1 MDALKELIKLV
12 RQLGFGVNWNKVVE
26 PTQCLVYLGV
36 KIDTVRGVL
45 SVPAEK
51 CEEMRTTLLNF
62 SQRRRLSKRQL
73 SSLCGKLSWVVQV
86 VHAGSCFLRPLFDL
100 LNALEK
106 PHHKVRVSADTVR
119 ILLWWRG
126 ALLKLPDFQLW
137 RSCTNGWIIE
147 TDASSAG
154 GGAILRNGSGMVDWL
169 YVNWDLDAGGK
180 FKDKHITYK
189 EAIVP
194 LLAMVRWGAFLNDS
208 SVVVYSDSSAAVGM
222 INRGC
227 CRQPELQPLFQTAML
242 IAVRRGV
249 EVRAFH
255 VPGWYHV
262 FADPCSRLHAVDKMR
277 DFLFRTPD
285 RLSKRCAFI
294 LGNAYAPRTK
304 RSYRS
309 QLASWLRFCNSR
321 HLTPLRAEPVHV
333 AEYLAELST
342 RLSAFRSC
350 QAYANAVSLYFRAL
364 GRPDPCESPMVKLVL
379 RGLRRCLSRQQ
390 RSREPFRVAD
400 LLKLHAHLDQRLKS
414 DIAFWAAVLAAWWGM
429 LRKANV
435 TTQSGQLDLWCD
447 LAASSI
453 VFSEYDCELTVRHSK
468 TNQFGDRVQR
478 VFLPKLPDGS
488 LGVLCP
494 FRALERQLRT
504 NRIGQAPRPVH
515 LFSTWSSA
523 GWLPLT
529 ASRFDSRL
537 RSLCTS
543 AGLSPREFTGHGLRR
558 GGATAAMQLGVPL
571 PMIKKLGDWKGNSV
585 FRYLSVRDSDARA
598 AVHGLAPAAALARVV
613 TPPLLLLLLLPPLRR
628 FPQASS
634 TSKLTA
640 VARKPK
646 NRNPWKARAGRR
658 STAGAGGGGF
668 PAAAMASSASLTPAE
683 AGAPATPAGDSG
695 TSAAPPGADG
705 LAAGSAGD
713 MPARATGPSAEARR
727 TRNQRRNE
735 RRRRLRGTAGRPP
748 AEGEPREGEAA
759 VGPKGTTATP
769 APQDTTPAGEPPSIP
784 ATSAAGPSGTAA
796 TNYASKVKLQ
806 PAVIVFGEEQ
816 DLTADELDSAWRTI
830 DAALI
835 DQLLAG
841 RPVSVVKSAKTDGC
855 IFIWCSS
862 EESSRN
868 LRELLPKLNWPK
880 KLGKLVFASEGER
893 QKTQRFRVWI
903 PAGSAIKS
911 GDQLRQILLK
921 LHPDLKVNGLL
932 HHATSRKEKGATV
945 ILGLSDDWAKRL
957 PPKST
962 IHIGLT
968 QLTILRCEER
978 KADEAK
984 NAKASETGTGAQAPP
999 AKKPRQTADPM
1010 PGKAVRAAETGNR
1023 NRRPARSTR
1032 RSGLIQRALDQAK
1045 NLRAHRERAR
1055 ASRAPPQ
1062 QPEGQTLS
1070 GEAPTD
1076 WFESVTHQEAG
1087 ATRIDLTDEA
1097 EGTGSDSTEARR
1109 RGDGNVHAG
1118 LTSAE
1123 DSTATLTA
1131 EDAETPMEINLQHC
1145 VAASVNL
1152 MRYAE
1157 LDKPGL
1163 ILVQEPW
1170 TLRGKPQNAPAGYN
1184 CFYTYP
1190 REANQPPRACI
1201 FASKT
1206 LSAWLRSDLSN
1217 RDICVIQSEDLLPG
1231 KTTLI
1236 ASSIGAWRVLPVSSL
1251 SDHKFISF
1259 NLMAARSATRVMWRR
1274 NARNTDWE
1282 TFGLAL
1288 KEFHRSPGQ
1297 PFTITSCRE
1306 ADECATVLTET
1317 LTAAFE
1323 ASCPLKAYKGKKS
1336 APWWNPELGNLRRR
1350 AKRLHRRATK
1360 TKSPAD
1366 QTAYHEAIHEFKRQ
1380 VRNAKAQKWRQ
1391 YCEEL
1396 EGSRPTSRVVK
1407 ALTLDKMSKL
1417 SSVKRTDGT
1426 STDNPGE
1433 TLDNF
1438 IYAAEQWAD
1447 RCGLRLSETK
1457 TAAIMF
1463 TSRTKRAQGRAC
1475 RTIMSAPPSAPYDG
1489 LNAFLNIPPLDIFV
1503 RREAAKTARRLA
1515 DAGIRIQPHRAMAK
1529 RKLLPH
1535 ADLCLKDLRDSGG
1548 LHVLSDGEP
1557 RTLNLFQRYK
1567 VTIPSRDAANDHWN
1581 FQEVHCYTDG
1591 SIKDGR
1597 AGFGVCIIIN
1607 GRVIATH
1614 AQHTGRLSTVFQNEV
1629 LAISSCAAELNA
1641 KVTRGKTIVIHSD
1654 SQAALQALCHTTTNS
1669 RTVADCAR
1677 QLNLLARS
1685 NTVRLK
1691 WIPGHAGFPGNEL
1704 ADTLA
1709 KRGGSGSFFGPAP
1722 LVPMPLTV
1730 INRQI
1735 DDWADSLHRDR
1746 WAGTQN
1752 CRQSRAAVPCPS
1764 HRLRNILLNQNRKD
1778 IRALVMTLTGHG
1790 YLARHCF
1797 LRGDLESEICP
1808 FCECDNEDAQHFVC
1822 HCPFFNRDRLRYLG
1836 PNPSIDEV
1844 LQMPPKKSAEDRHK
1858 SGRSGS
1864 PGKKGK
1870 DGGQGANSPQ
1880 EPKKPKLLIWP
1891 EFSETEINNEKWA
1904 APQYFDDPDGP
1915 LPLPSSL
1922 RPEKWKRPQEY
1933 FGEGRPVVVVDGENN
1948 GYFGFDLMGAN
1959 EHILHCELVRW
1970 IITQVDAL
1978 FKMHASKA
1986 TGTEP
1991 AEVLVSPDGMVY
2003 SFRPWE
2009 HIYAINKV
2017 VKGPNIPAFNPYG
2030 KYVVRLFWLGQWRK
2044 IYVDDSLPLDENDNI
2059 LLPMTARQNELW
2071 PMLLTKAL
2079 IKVAALEKES
2089 SEKLWQMLQ
2098 KLLPEWKLPEPAE
2111 KDPTAEGMEEVPAG
2125 TTPDVEKQPEQ
2136 PQGKGKPPGPAD
2148 KGKGKEDKK
2157 EAKASKGDK
2166 AKEDTVV
2173 YDKPEV
2179 AIFASYYDATRRQP
2193 LQVTS
2198 LADCANKSEQLRQR
2212 GFSYL
2217 YSHPVQL
2224 TKFRVCPLEPP
2235 KPPEEIPAW
2244 KLIRPKVKRPLPRSE
2259 APDASAC
2266 GEVGDAVGVTE
2277 EKPICAIEVESPF
2290 VNYKVDPVP
2299 LPQSTSRPTSS
2310 LSRRSTRPETPPNPP
2325 IDEFDESAPDW
2336 DVQEAE
2342 RRARE
2347 AEEAR
2352 LAAERE
2358 AEERRQAELA
2368 PGAGEAGAAADKL
2381 AAPDSKA
2388 GGKSAKTAAAPAAA
2402 NAPKQQQA
2410 AETAGSSA
2418 PNITVQHSGSQ
2429 LDALIESK
2437 SELDP
2442 SLNGKQK
2449 SAEHKKWLDL
2459 SELVECFH
2467 CIHVYHKVHTYQ
2479 HRQTHSD
2486 LKNIAN
2492 SGTPAKETRKS
2503 AAGAAAPI
2511 SNSDER
2517 SPMFLMVDSLEPTEI
2532 IFSMSALCRWPEP
2545 PQPVSAPTPTAGA
2558 APQQLQKS
2566 GREFTKLSGD
2576 DGSGRADTPTA
2587 GGEDAQ
2593 AASAAASGPEPLV
2606 PGSFISE
2613 FHSWKTLRIGAPFK
2627 RLKTTGT
2634 KAISLNLPPGR
2645 HVLKLFTKAP
2655 LGYHCKMVSS
2665 SPFNF
2670 GTEEDILPLLQ
2681 KEPLRLKDY
2690 ASKLM
2695 QAVGNIVKNF
2705 HEPELRA
2712 AAEQEF
2718 WRLHC
2723 PFHHQKKFDG
2733 RKHWE
2738 VFKSAFYAML
2748 IKALEGKNPTPDMAN
2763 AWKTFM
2769 KDAVTKNPLQLTFAQ
2784 KQKAAAAPP
2793 PPAPAKE
2800 GKGTKGK
2807 AAAAAAA
2814 ERAAAEDSA
2823 EPDQTDK
2830 MEQDPNSWFNREI
2843 GPEQLIAVTRLQKC
2857 WRGTTARHILASR
2870 HPDGKAHARVQDF
2883 LLKAWSFM
2891 EPNAESLGLY
2901 LLRTLF
2907 RLSPESATRYP
2918 FSPDAA
2924 NYLYYHDYS
2933 GACQEQPAGGQTF
2946 VVFREIFH
2954 APDEAPTLGVVSP
2967 GARVLAKMQCTVPTC
2982 CLRVINN
2989 DDYREFER
2997 SLGER
3002 MPAQVFKKNCLGY
3015 TMIGVAKSPKDQG
3028 KWRLRLIGDDKQLLQ
3043 PSRSDV
3049 NSNFATRQL
3058 QDYYVP
3064 NQRRVIFRQSV
3075 RVAED
3080 HLATLHLRLSRP
3092 DIAVVL
3098 EILDDEEVMLST
3110 EGKGQTNCRRE
3121 SERKP
3126 LGPKPEGG
3134 GGGGGGRSPSRGS
3147 GRGGGAGKRA
3157 SGGGRGS
3164 ARSKEGKLSHAS
3176 SVSSIAHEL
3185 TGEFK
3190 PHKYIIQA
3198 RLLDEVWPLTAANW
3212 AFVEQLKEQEKEDL
3226 KVVGK
3231 PKEPT
3236 EEAQKLEA
3244 TVTGSTA
3251 GGAAKKDAKGKAAP
3265 AKTAGG
3271 KDGGKDG
3278 KGGGKDGK
3286 GGDKKGAAGDPSASR
3301 PESATFDERKAHWVL
3316 RVISDASQ
3324 SEEIEPL
3331 DISAYLRG
3339 DPSRAVHK
3347 DYETI
3352 KQEED
3357 EIMEDKMER
3366 FKEFLADWEKNTE
3379 IDRLARNE
3387 ERKNYMGFVQ
3397 MLQDKVDSRRIAYA
3411 KAITAYRR
3419 QLLGDGQQA
3428 AAEPAKA
3435 PPAVSYPKPKLAPEP
3450 ASLATASNRTAPP
3463 NQSSLT
3469 SAGEAGGASAQAK
3482 QTDSYREQFF
3492 RAREAY
3498 RQSCLEAERQRQQEL
3513 AAKQAEAE
3521 AAAAAEAEALKAEK
3535 GGAGKKG
3542 ASKSPRA
3549 SAKKG
3554 KKK

>member
-1 MDALKELIKLV
+1 D
-12 RQLGFGVNWNKVVE
+12 
-26 PTQCLVYLGV
+26 
-36 KIDTVRGVL
+36 
-45 SVPAEK
+45 
-51 CEEMRTTLLNF
+51 
-62 SQRRRLSKRQL
+62 
-73 SSLCGKLSWVVQV
+73 
-86 VHAGSCFLRPLFDL
+86 
-100 LNALEK
+100 
-106 PHHKVRVSADTVR
+106 SAH
-119 ILLWWRG
+119 
-126 ALLKLPDFQLW
+126 
-137 RSCTNGWIIE
+137 
-147 TDASSAG
+147 
-154 GGAILRNGSGMVDWL
+154 
-169 YVNWDLDAGGK
+169 GGK
-180 FKDKHITYK
+180 AK
-189 EAIVP
+189 
-194 LLAMVRWGAFLNDS
+194 
-208 SVVVYSDSSAAVGM
+208 
-222 INRGC
+222 
-227 CRQPELQPLFQTAML
+227 
-242 IAVRRGV
+242 
-249 EVRAFH
+249 
-255 VPGWYHV
+255 
-262 FADPCSRLHAVDKMR
+262 
-277 DFLFRTPD
+277 
-285 RLSKRCAFI
+285 
-294 LGNAYAPRTK
+294 AP
-304 RSYRS
+304 
-309 QLASWLRFCNSR
+309 
-321 HLTPLRAEPVHV
+321 
-333 AEYLAELST
+333 
-342 RLSAFRSC
+342 
-350 QAYANAVSLYFRAL
+350 
-364 GRPDPCESPMVKLVL
+364 
-379 RGLRRCLSRQQ
+379 
-390 RSREPFRVAD
+390 
-400 LLKLHAHLDQRLKS
+400 
-414 DIAFWAAVLAAWWGM
+414 
-429 LRKANV
+429 
-435 TTQSGQLDLWCD
+435 
-447 LAASSI
+447 
-453 VFSEYDCELTVRHSK
+453 
-468 TNQFGDRVQR
+468 
-478 VFLPKLPDGS
+478 
-488 LGVLCP
+488 
-494 FRALERQLRT
+494 
-504 NRIGQAPRPVH
+504 
-515 LFSTWSSA
+515 
-523 GWLPLT
+523 
-529 ASRFDSRL
+529 
-537 RSLCTS
+537 
-543 AGLSPREFTGHGLRR
+543 
-558 GGATAAMQLGVPL
+558 
-571 PMIKKLGDWKGNSV
+571 
-585 FRYLSVRDSDARA
+585 
-598 AVHGLAPAAALARVV
+598 
-613 TPPLLLLLLLPPLRR
+613 
-628 FPQASS
+628 
-634 TSKLTA
+634 
-640 VARKPK
+640 
-646 NRNPWKARAGRR
+646 
-658 STAGAGGGGF
+658 
-668 PAAAMASSASLTPAE
+668 
-683 AGAPATPAGDSG
+683 
-695 TSAAPPGADG
+695 
-705 LAAGSAGD
+705 
-713 MPARATGPSAEARR
+713 
-727 TRNQRRNE
+727 
-735 RRRRLRGTAGRPP
+735 
-748 AEGEPREGEAA
+748 
-759 VGPKGTTATP
+759 
-769 APQDTTPAGEPPSIP
+769 
-784 ATSAAGPSGTAA
+784 
-796 TNYASKVKLQ
+796 
-806 PAVIVFGEEQ
+806 
-816 DLTADELDSAWRTI
+816 
-830 DAALI
+830 
-835 DQLLAG
+835 
-841 RPVSVVKSAKTDGC
+841 
-855 IFIWCSS
+855 
-862 EESSRN
+862 
-868 LRELLPKLNWPK
+868 
-880 KLGKLVFASEGER
+880 
-893 QKTQRFRVWI
+893 
-903 PAGSAIKS
+903 
-911 GDQLRQILLK
+911 
-921 LHPDLKVNGLL
+921 
-932 HHATSRKEKGATV
+932 EKG
-945 ILGLSDDWAKRL
+945 
-957 PPKST
+957 
-962 IHIGLT
+962 
-968 QLTILRCEER
+968 
-978 KADEAK
+978 KA
-984 NAKASETGTGAQAPP
+984 P
-999 AKKPRQTADPM
+999 
-1010 PGKAVRAAETGNR
+1010 
-1023 NRRPARSTR
+1023 
-1032 RSGLIQRALDQAK
+1032 
-1045 NLRAHRERAR
+1045 
-1055 ASRAPPQ
+1055 
-1062 QPEGQTLS
+1062 
-1070 GEAPTD
+1070 
-1076 WFESVTHQEAG
+1076 
-1087 ATRIDLTDEA
+1087 
-1097 EGTGSDSTEARR
+1097 
-1109 RGDGNVHAG
+1109 
-1118 LTSAE
+1118 
-1123 DSTATLTA
+1123 
-1131 EDAETPMEINLQHC
+1131 
-1145 VAASVNL
+1145 VA
-1152 MRYAE
+1152 
-1157 LDKPGL
+1157 
-1163 ILVQEPW
+1163 
-1170 TLRGKPQNAPAGYN
+1170 
-1184 CFYTYP
+1184 
-1190 REANQPPRACI
+1190 
-1201 FASKT
+1201 
-1206 LSAWLRSDLSN
+1206 
-1217 RDICVIQSEDLLPG
+1217 
-1231 KTTLI
+1231 
-1236 ASSIGAWRVLPVSSL
+1236 
-1251 SDHKFISF
+1251 
-1259 NLMAARSATRVMWRR
+1259 
-1274 NARNTDWE
+1274 
-1282 TFGLAL
+1282 
-1288 KEFHRSPGQ
+1288 
-1297 PFTITSCRE
+1297 
-1306 ADECATVLTET
+1306 
-1317 LTAAFE
+1317 
-1323 ASCPLKAYKGKKS
+1323 
-1336 APWWNPELGNLRRR
+1336 
-1350 AKRLHRRATK
+1350 
-1360 TKSPAD
+1360 
-1366 QTAYHEAIHEFKRQ
+1366 
-1380 VRNAKAQKWRQ
+1380 
-1391 YCEEL
+1391 
-1396 EGSRPTSRVVK
+1396 
-1407 ALTLDKMSKL
+1407 
-1417 SSVKRTDGT
+1417 
-1426 STDNPGE
+1426 
-1433 TLDNF
+1433 
-1438 IYAAEQWAD
+1438 
-1447 RCGLRLSETK
+1447 
-1457 TAAIMF
+1457 
-1463 TSRTKRAQGRAC
+1463 
-1475 RTIMSAPPSAPYDG
+1475 
-1489 LNAFLNIPPLDIFV
+1489 
-1503 RREAAKTARRLA
+1503 
-1515 DAGIRIQPHRAMAK
+1515 
-1529 RKLLPH
+1529 
-1535 ADLCLKDLRDSGG
+1535 
-1548 LHVLSDGEP
+1548 
-1557 RTLNLFQRYK
+1557 
-1567 VTIPSRDAANDHWN
+1567 
-1581 FQEVHCYTDG
+1581 
-1591 SIKDGR
+1591 
-1597 AGFGVCIIIN
+1597 
-1607 GRVIATH
+1607 
-1614 AQHTGRLSTVFQNEV
+1614 
-1629 LAISSCAAELNA
+1629 
-1641 KVTRGKTIVIHSD
+1641 
-1654 SQAALQALCHTTTNS
+1654 
-1669 RTVADCAR
+1669 
-1677 QLNLLARS
+1677 
-1685 NTVRLK
+1685 
-1691 WIPGHAGFPGNEL
+1691 
-1704 ADTLA
+1704 
-1709 KRGGSGSFFGPAP
+1709 
-1722 LVPMPLTV
+1722 
-1730 INRQI
+1730 
-1735 DDWADSLHRDR
+1735 
-1746 WAGTQN
+1746 
-1752 CRQSRAAVPCPS
+1752 
-1764 HRLRNILLNQNRKD
+1764 
-1778 IRALVMTLTGHG
+1778 
-1790 YLARHCF
+1790 
-1797 LRGDLESEICP
+1797 
-1808 FCECDNEDAQHFVC
+1808 
-1822 HCPFFNRDRLRYLG
+1822 
-1836 PNPSIDEV
+1836 
-1844 LQMPPKKSAEDRHK
+1844 
-1858 SGRSGS
+1858 
-1864 PGKKGK
+1864 
-1870 DGGQGANSPQ
+1870 
-1880 EPKKPKLLIWP
+1880 
-1891 EFSETEINNEKWA
+1891 A

-2079 IKVAALEKES
+2079 IKVAALDYGGGSGTQEFGDFSPIHCLTGWLPQTIMVRKES
-2089 SEKLWQMLQ
+2089 SEKLWKMLQ

-2111 KDPTAEGMEEVPAG
+2111 KDPTAEGTEEAPLEPKYFVNLQ
-2125 TTPDVEKQPEQ
+2125 TPDVEKQPEQ

-2148 KGKGKEDKK
+2148 KGKE
-2157 EAKASKGDK
+2157 
-2166 AKEDTVV
+2166 EDTVV

-2193 LQVTS
+2193 L
-2198 LADCANKSEQLRQR
+2198 QR

-2402 NAPKQQQA
+2402 AAPKQQQA

-2800 GKGTKGK
+2800 GKGAKGK

-2814 ERAAAEDSA
+2814 ERAAAEESA

-3002 MPAQVFKKNCLGY
+3002 MPAQVFKKNRLGY

-3110 EGKGQTNCRRE
+3110 EGKGQVFLPVFLFL
-3121 SERKP
+3121 KDK
-3126 LGPKPEGG
+3126 LPEGVGEEAAGTEAGGGG

-3226 KVVGK
+3226 KA
-3231 PKEPT
+3231 PRTSRAEP
-3236 EEAQKLEA
+3236 
-3244 TVTGSTA
+3244 
-3251 GGAAKKDAKGKAAP
+3251 
-3265 AKTAGG
+3265 
-3271 KDGGKDG
+3271 
-3278 KGGGKDGK
+3278 
-3286 GGDKKGAAGDPSASR
+3286 
-3301 PESATFDERKAHWVL
+3301 VL
-3316 RVISDASQ
+3316 TLLLPRAASQ
-3324 SEEIEPL
+3324 W
-3331 DISAYLRG
+3331 
-3339 DPSRAVHK
+3339 
-3347 DYETI
+3347 
-3352 KQEED
+3352 Q
-3357 EIMEDKMER
+3357 
-3366 FKEFLADWEKNTE
+3366 
-3379 IDRLARNE
+3379 
-3387 ERKNYMGFVQ
+3387 Q
-3397 MLQDKVDSRRIAYA
+3397 SRR
-3411 KAITAYRR
+3411 
-3419 QLLGDGQQA
+3419 Q
-3428 AAEPAKA
+3428 
-3435 PPAVSYPKPKLAPEP
+3435 
-3450 ASLATASNRTAPP
+3450 
-3463 NQSSLT
+3463 
-3469 SAGEAGGASAQAK
+3469 
-3482 QTDSYREQFF
+3482 
-3492 RAREAY
+3492 
-3498 RQSCLEAERQRQQEL
+3498 
-3513 AAKQAEAE
+3513 
-3521 AAAAAEAEALKAEK
+3521 
-3535 GGAGKKG
+3535 
-3542 ASKSPRA
+3542 
-3549 SAKKG
+3549 
-3554 KKK
+3554 